1 MLDQVKNSHFQEV
14 IEEVESLSD
23 EEQKQL
29 IELIKNRLQE
39 KRRRQLVQTIQESRQ
54 AFVKGEVNGGTV
66 ADLMAELDQQ

>member
-39 KRRRQLVQTIQESRQ
+39 KRR
-54 AFVKGEVNGGTV
+54 K
-66 ADLMAELDQQ
+66 ELI

>member
-14 IEEVESLSD
+14 IEKVESLPD

-39 KRRRQLVQTIQESRQ
+39 KRRRELVQAVQESRQ
-54 AFVKGEVNGGTV
+54 AFVKGEVKGGTV
-66 ADLMAELDQQ
+66 DDLMAELDQQ